1 MIKSKSTMKNLL
13 VYTLCFFV
21 SLGSVPI
28 WAQSTAGLTFV
39 ADTSFSSYSAF
50 KQIAKKYPGS
60 SLVLSEPSAERIEKK
75 PQSSGDVIYKMIR
88 KKAKNPT
95 FQPVILLVHGGGWR
109 SGSPEQHLPLA
120 QQLAEH
126 GMTCLLVQ
134 YRLSTHA
141 LYPAAVHDVRK
152 ALQWVYE
159 NALTEK
165 LDTTQIALLGFSA
178 GAQLATLVGT
188 LAQEASFAQVHQ
200 TKTYPVQA
208 LINIDGIL
216 AFIHPESGEGNDVPK
231 TSAATHWFGYT
242 KEEKPELWNEAS
254 AFSHVSDKTPPTLFI
269 NSSVERMH
277 AGRDDFQAVLRKHGI
292 HTDTLTFQNSP
303 HTFCLFTPWF
313 EPTKNAIISFLR
325 PIFPSIN

>member
-1 MIKSKSTMKNLL
+1 MKNLL
-13 VYTLCFFV
+13 VYALCFFV
-21 SLGSVPI
+21 SLGSTPI
-28 WAQSTAGLTFV
+28 WAQSTAGVIFEK
-39 ADTSFSSYSAF
+39 DTSFSSYSAF
-50 KQIAKKYPGS
+50 KQIAKKYPES
-60 SLVLSEPSAERIEKK
+60 TRVLPSYSDKRTEKT
-75 PQSSGDVIYKMIR
+75 PESPGGVIYRLIR
-88 KKAKNPT
+88 KETSTTSA
-95 FQPVILLVHGGGWR
+95 QPVLLIVHGGGWR

-159 NALTEK
+159 NALIEK

-188 LAQEASFAQVHQ
+188 LAQEPSFAQVHQ

-216 AFIHPESGEGNDVPK
+216 AFIHPESGEGIDLPK

-254 AFSHVSDKTPPTLFI
+254 ALSHVSDKTPPTLFI
-269 NSSVERMH
+269 NSSLERMH
-277 AGRDDFQAVLRKHGI
+277 AGRDDFQAVLRRHGI
-292 HTDTLTFQNSP
+292 HTDTLTFENSP